1 MPSIDDLLV
10 ARKSAEVF
18 EVSSWITRGRCA
30 TVYKFAFGKKFSVS
44 PFLIKSYMGGITTEL
59 IVDAVE
65 AFLAKE
71 QERKNQNNSSLSLA
85 I

>member
-30 TVYKFAFGKKFSVS
+30 TVYKFAFSKNFSVS

-71 QERKNQNNSSLSLA
+71 QERKNQGSSSD
-85 I
+85 

>member
-1 MPSIDDLLV
+1 M
-10 ARKSAEVF
+10 
-18 EVSSWITRGRCA
+18 
-30 TVYKFAFGKKFSVS
+30 YKFAFSKNFSVS